1 MIFWPWD
8 NFKDWKT
15 HQTIINIYFQKKKC
29 GWFCLYLKAYSN
41 YFEKNIPCACS
52 CMQVVCTCIYVSVS
66 PQHIYTHIQSVWV
79 GIWMMQC
86 DLVLS
91 GIKFPWF
98 SFIVSRR
105 HPTKRNFKSRCSLLG
120 VVWSSSVSAF
130 KDAFFSRMFD
140 SVASLSQN
148 KTRFYYG
155 KKNHKYNIVLFLL
168 CVH

>member
-1 MIFWPWD
+1 MLRKEKVWLILFIFKGI
-8 NFKDWKT
+8 FKLFWE
-15 HQTIINIYFQKKKC
+15 NIFLVHVHVCKLC
-29 GWFCLYLKAYSN
+29 AHAFMCLY
-41 YFEKNIPCACS
+41 P
-52 CMQVVCTCIYVSVS
+52 
-66 PQHIYTHIQSVWV
+66 PTHIHTHMQSVWV

-130 KDAFFSRMFD
+130 KDAFFFHMSD

-155 KKNHKYNIVLFLL
+155 KKKSQI
-168 CVH
+168 